1 MSRLSENPREKLMLV
16 LPMEDMEQESN
27 FSDDPL
33 MDLMNEFSAFESDDV
48 SEPIL
53 VVAPPVVHNGLKDDQ
68 AWLALGKQLDG
79 LRDGLQRLHYYLS
92 DVDDN
97 LRR

>member
-1 MSRLSENPREKLMLV
+1 MLV
-16 LPMEDMEQESN
+16 MPLAQDFSQEEQL
-27 FSDDPL
+27 SDDPM
-33 MDLMNEFSAFESDDV
+33 MDLMNEFSAFETEEGSAPV
-48 SEPIL
+48 VI
-53 VVAPPVVHNGLKDDQ
+53 VAPPVVHSGLKEDQ
-68 AWLALGKQLDG
+68 AWVALGRQLDG

>member
-1 MSRLSENPREKLMLV
+1 MSRLSGNPREKLMLV
-16 LPMEDMEQESN
+16 LPLEEMEQESN
-27 FSDDPL
+27 VSDDPL

-53 VVAPPVVHNGLKDDQ
+53 VVAPPVVHSGLKDDQ

-79 LRDGLQRLHYYLS
+79 LRDGLQRLH
-92 DVDDN
+92 
-97 LRR
+97 